1 VTAKRLSR
9 QEWADLVADYQ
20 AGQRGA
26 SDRLWRT
33 SLRLVPRI
41 LATRVH
47 PTMTLRQAL
56 AGVEREDLD
65 QHVALEILVAAQS
78 YDPFKGSWTTWVT
91 RRLHGRLRHLARRQ
105 RRWDAAAAVTSSLD
119 DVIEGSEEDTWHER
133 IASPGPSPEELTAR
147 QEALSH
153 YHRGEQSRS
162 KRA

>member
-1 VTAKRLSR
+1 MTGRRISR
-9 QEWADLVADYQ
+9 AEWANLVAEYR
-20 AGQRGA
+20 AGVPGA

-47 PTMTLRQAL
+47 PDLTLRQAL
-56 AGVEREDLD
+56 VGVEREDLD

-78 YDPFKGSWTTWVT
+78 YDPSRGSWTTWVT
-91 RRLHGRLRHLARRQ
+91 HRLHGRLRHLARRQ

-147 QEALSH
+147 KEALSPW
-153 YHRGEQSRS
+153 
-162 KRA
+162 